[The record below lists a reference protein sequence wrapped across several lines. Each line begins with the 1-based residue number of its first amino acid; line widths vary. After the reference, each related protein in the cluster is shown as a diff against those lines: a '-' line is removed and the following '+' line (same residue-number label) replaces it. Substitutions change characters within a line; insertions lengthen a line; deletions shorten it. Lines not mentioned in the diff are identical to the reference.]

1 MREEGEGHRD
11 PGGRGR
17 YRESQ
22 RPRYLDVARKQLE
35 YMVHQGDLEL
45 HASESG
51 VPPLV
56 YVVPEFLTDATRSQ
70 IAGY

>member
-1 MREEGEGHRD
+1 MTPAAVVATARVSDHVT
-11 PGGRGR
+11 
-17 YRESQ
+17 
-22 RPRYLDVARKQLE
+22 LDVARRQLE
-35 YMVHQGDLEL
+35 YMVQQGDLEL

-56 YVVPEFLTDATRSQ
+56 YVVPEFLTDATRRQ